1 LRTKSGLKIAVN
13 ASDHFQGPGMAPLV
27 LVEYGDYQC
36 DQCGDAYGMIKKIQD
51 DLGEQLKF
59 VFRNLPMTTV
69 HPDAL
74 SAALAAEAA
83 ALQCKFWPMHDLL
96 FENQKELS
104 DNHFEKLANRLNLD
118 MNLFDA
124 AVKKTKL
131 KKRIEKEVEGAI
143 RSGVNGTPTFFV
155 NGSRYQGDWSF
166 APLFNYLEN
175 ILSEERM
182 SY

>member
-1 LRTKSGLKIAVN
+1 
-13 ASDHFQGPGMAPLV
+13 
-27 LVEYGDYQC
+27 
-36 DQCGDAYGMIKKIQD
+36 
-51 DLGEQLKF
+51 
-59 VFRNLPMTTV
+59 
-69 HPDAL
+69 
-74 SAALAAEAA
+74 
-83 ALQCKFWPMHDLL
+83 
-96 FENQKELS
+96 
-104 DNHFEKLANRLNLD
+104 

-155 NGSRYQGDWSF
+155 NGSRYEGDWSF

>member
-83 ALQCKFWPMHDLL
+83 ALQ
-96 FENQKELS
+96 
-104 DNHFEKLANRLNLD
+104 
-118 MNLFDA
+118 
-124 AVKKTKL
+124 
-131 KKRIEKEVEGAI
+131 
-143 RSGVNGTPTFFV
+143 
-155 NGSRYQGDWSF
+155 
-166 APLFNYLEN
+166 
-175 ILSEERM
+175 
-182 SY
+182 